1 MLEDRVQRGL
11 RAPVSTNS
19 LRVAVLG
26 TGPVGLGTAA
36 LLLSR
41 GHEAAAWSP
50 RGGLPAGS
58 MRLTAEGALQ
68 HEAAIEAVATCAKAV
83 AGAAAVLVAVPATA
97 YHMTLEALAACLQPG
112 QPVLISGHLSL
123 GALFLSRLLA
133 RRGIA
138 VPIAAWG
145 STLVSGRRLA
155 PDRVRLSSIRAEVD
169 MAAVPRRQGEPMLDL
184 CRTLFGDRFR
194 LRDGLVAVA
203 LSNVNPQNHLAIA
216 LCNVTRMES
225 GEAWRQYAN
234 ITPAVGRLMEALD
247 AERLA
252 IAQAFGVEVRTLRRH
267 LHLSFHVPE
276 GPVGEMA
283 AHLAAGPN
291 DPMAPATLETRY
303 VLEDAPF
310 GLYPTV
316 LLGRMCGRPAPLHEA
331 GLRMLS
337 ALYGQDLAVVN
348 DILPPLSLKGMA
360 PALLTRMADEGWTE

>member
-68 HEAAIEAVATCAKAV
+68 HEAAIEAAATCAEAV

-138 VPIAAWG
+138 VPIAA
-145 STLVSGRRLA
+145 
-155 PDRVRLSSIRAEVD
+155 
-169 MAAVPRRQGEPMLDL
+169 
-184 CRTLFGDRFR
+184 
-194 LRDGLVAVA
+194 
-203 LSNVNPQNHLAIA
+203 
-216 LCNVTRMES
+216 
-225 GEAWRQYAN
+225 
-234 ITPAVGRLMEALD
+234 
-247 AERLA
+247 
-252 IAQAFGVEVRTLRRH
+252 
-267 LHLSFHVPE
+267 
-276 GPVGEMA
+276 
-283 AHLAAGPN
+283 
-291 DPMAPATLETRY
+291 
-303 VLEDAPF
+303 
-310 GLYPTV
+310 
-316 LLGRMCGRPAPLHEA
+316 
-331 GLRMLS
+331 
-337 ALYGQDLAVVN
+337 
-348 DILPPLSLKGMA
+348 
-360 PALLTRMADEGWTE
+360 